1 MTQQNGAA
9 ELLPPSLDLLGAKP
23 LCQQLPAK
31 VLSAEP
37 ILLDGSRVE
46 RISTPCIQILVAAL
60 KSAEARG
67 TPFRLSNPSTALAEA
82 LVDLG
87 LQQVFARQET

>member
-9 ELLPPSLDLLGAKP
+9 ELLPPSLDLPSAKP
-23 LCQQLPAK
+23 LCQQLQAK
-31 VLSAEP
+31 VLSTEP

-67 TPFRLSNPSTALAEA
+67 TPFRLSNPSKVLAEA
-82 LVDLG
+82 LLDLG
-87 LQQVFARQET
+87 LQQVFAGQET

>member
-1 MTQQNGAA
+1 
-9 ELLPPSLDLLGAKP
+9 
-23 LCQQLPAK
+23 
-31 VLSAEP
+31 VSAQP

-46 RISTPCIQILVAAL
+46 RISTPCIQILIAAL

-67 TPFRLSNPSTALAEA
+67 TRFRLSNPSNVLAEA

-87 LQQVFARQET
+87 LEQIFAGQET

>member
-1 MTQQNGAA
+1 MTQQNGAV

-23 LCQQLPAK
+23 LCQQLQAK

-67 TPFRLSNPSTALAEA
+67 TPFRLSNPSQVLAEA

-87 LQQVFARQET
+87 LQQVFAGQET

>member
-1 MTQQNGAA
+1 MTQQNAA
-9 ELLPPSLDLLGAKP
+9 VELLPTSLDLLGAKS
-23 LCQQLPAK
+23 LCHQLQAK
-31 VLSAEP
+31 VVSAQP

-46 RISTPCIQILVAAL
+46 RISTPCIQILIAAL

-67 TPFRLSNPSTALAEA
+67 TPFRLSNPSNVLAEA

-87 LQQVFARQET
+87 LEQIFAGQET

>member
-1 MTQQNGAA
+1 M
-9 ELLPPSLDLLGAKP
+9 
-23 LCQQLPAK
+23 
-31 VLSAEP
+31 SAQP

-46 RISTPCIQILVAAL
+46 RISTPCIQILIAAL

-67 TPFRLSNPSTALAEA
+67 TPFRLSNPSNVLAEA

-87 LQQVFARQET
+87 LEQIFAGQET